1 MTRVG
6 FSTGSSLLSLTY
18 ELNELSELS
27 ELTELNELSELM
39 ESSELIELA
48 LLPAAT
54 ISLMFSP
61 FNSVM
66 NFSKVIIMLKFRL
79 VGYSVV

>member
-1 MTRVG
+1 
-6 FSTGSSLLSLTY
+6 LLALTY
-18 ELNELSELS
+18 ELKELSELNELSELK
-27 ELTELNELSELM
+27 
-39 ESSELIELA
+39 ESSELIESSELTELA

-66 NFSKVIIMLKFRL
+66 NFSKVIIMLKFRF
-79 VGYSVV
+79 VGYSVL